1 MRRRSRA
8 VAGSILLLCGLAL
21 ASAALAGAPAG
32 KIYVQTVNLTAG
44 AEHPTGDKTANG
56 VITVCINKERGSIDF
71 NFDVLNIAQQPTA
84 GHIHKG
90 AAGQSGP
97 VVFPFAQP
105 GLIDPST
112 GEVEWADNAPAK
124 PSLIAALLAGPKG
137 YYVNVHTRSFPNGA
151 IRGQLGKW
159 KLVAVD
165 SQGALECGAGD

>member
-1 MRRRSRA
+1 MSRRSC
-8 VAGSILLLCGLAL
+8 VVSGPILLCGLAL
-21 ASAALAGAPAG
+21 AAAALAGTPAG
-32 KIYVQTVNLTAG
+32 KIYVQTVKLTAG
-44 AEHPTGDKTANG
+44 AEHPTGDRTANG
-56 VITVCINKERGSIDF
+56 VITVCISKERGSIDF

-90 AAGQSGP
+90 APGTSGP

-112 GEVEWADNAPAK
+112 GEVEWADNAPAN
-124 PSLIAALLAGPKG
+124 PGLIAALLAGPKG

-151 IRGQLGKW
+151 IRGQMGNW

-165 SQGALECGAGD
+165 SQAALECGVGD